1 VIGSDELDLIV
12 RRIRQEYADLFPLAD
27 RNETFD
33 AQQLREERTR
43 LVLERDIFPALA
55 ALRRSER
62 AAPLDPDD
70 EQAVI
75 DRLLAEM
82 FGVPNLLAPLR
93 SSAVTD
99 ILVFGA
105 DPPMVSSLD
114 GSITYERPIVR
125 SDRELERVIY
135 DIAVRRGR
143 VFNHEHPWVDLE
155 LEPGVRFHGEG
166 FDIAQRP
173 FIAIR
178 RAALFL
184 SSLDDLYDRGAG
196 DVAIV
201 ATLRAAVK
209 AKLSVLFVGA
219 MGSGKTTWLRAAAAE
234 IDPSL
239 VIATVESDFELNLLR
254 AGRHRHVVAYQE
266 RIPTT
271 VDSRGITPAD
281 LMRPA
286 MRTRADWLIVGEVR
300 GGEGAALVRAMQTGQ
315 GSMATVHGGSAQ
327 EGLEVLTDLVT
338 AETGQRRHDV
348 RLSVYRST
356 DLVVHLEGGNSTGR
370 WVSEIVAPSIEDDGE
385 RFVLHS
391 LFGFHPHAADER
403 ARPLSEPQTGM
414 LRRLR
419 RGTPS
424 FDTSPWVHRED
435 TYKPIGGYNA

>member
-1 VIGSDELDLIV
+1 MIDTAELDGVV
-12 RRIRQEYADLFPLAD
+12 RRIRQEYTDLLPLAE

-43 LVLERDIFPALA
+43 LVLERDVFPALA
-55 ALRRSER
+55 AQRRAER
-62 AAPLDPDD
+62 AAPLDADD

-75 DRLLAEM
+75 DRILAEM

-93 SSAVTD
+93 NPMVTD

-105 DPPMVSSLD
+105 DAPMVSTLD
-114 GSITYERPIVR
+114 GGIAYERPIVR

-135 DIAVRRGR
+135 DISVRRGR

-178 RAALFL
+178 RAAIFL

-196 DVAIV
+196 DAAIV
-201 ATLRAAVK
+201 ATLRAAVR
-209 AKLSVLFVGA
+209 AKLSILFVGA

-234 IDPSL
+234 IDPMM

-356 DLVVHLEGGNSTGR
+356 DLVVHLEGGNTTGR

-385 RFVLHS
+385 RFVLHR
-391 LFGFHPHAADER
+391 LFGERAHAADER
-403 ARPLSEPQTGM
+403 ARPIGEPQAGM
-414 LRRLR
+414 LRTLR
-419 RGTPS
+419 RFTPG
-424 FDTSPWVHRED
+424 FDTSPWVRNDD
-435 TYKPIGGYNA
+435 TYKPLTRSGE